1 MVLIQLLLPTTSMAS
16 GGDAAMLALTRAELA
31 ERFNGVTT
39 YLRSPATEWW
49 TAPDGDM
56 EQDQDDAVM
65 VEVVT
70 QDFDRHW
77 WRSYAA
83 KLAGR
88 FRRDA
93 IQVQALS
100 VEVADDGDM
109 TG

>member
-1 MVLIQLLLPTTSMAS
+1 MVLIQLLLPATAMAS

-39 YLRSPATEWW
+39 YLGSPAQEWW
-49 TAPDGDM
+49 TASDGDI
-56 EQDQDDAVM
+56 EQDDAVM

-70 QDFDRHW
+70 QNFDRHW

-93 IQVQALS
+93 IHVQALP
-100 VEVADDGDM
+100 VEVPDEDM

>member
-1 MVLIQLLLPTTSMAS
+1 MVLIQLLLPATALAS

-31 ERFNGVTT
+31 ERFSGVTT
-39 YLRSPATEWW
+39 YRRSPAKEWW

-56 EQDQDDAVM
+56 EQDDAVM

-70 QDFDRHW
+70 QNFDRHW

-88 FRRDA
+88 FRQDA
-93 IQVQALS
+93 IQVQAQA
-100 VEVADDGDM
+100 VEVADDGNIA
-109 TG
+109 G